1 MIDDRRDLV
10 TRADFHELRR
20 HLCLFPDVDRND
32 LVREPSFLEH
42 HSGLVAVVR
51 RPGVAID
58 HSFLPMKRL
67 SEVCR
72 IYPEFASAR
81 QFGAGN
87 KIPARS
93 SRGQRQDSGCG
104 APAHFLY
111 KDMSEHKVTLK
122 WERGGAD
129 FSYQNYP
136 RDHTWTFDGG
146 HTMTATA
153 APAYLG

>member
-72 IYPEFASAR
+72 IYPELRRLDNSVRATRYRTILERTETGQRLQRACAFSIQR
-81 QFGAGN
+81 HVRTQSDFEMGAGLIAELPEFCAN
-87 KIPARS
+87 LAR
-93 SRGQRQDSGCG
+93 
-104 APAHFLY
+104 P
-111 KDMSEHKVTLK
+111 
-122 WERGGAD
+122 W
-129 FSYQNYP
+129 
-136 RDHTWTFDGG
+136 
-146 HTMTATA
+146 
-153 APAYLG
+153 